1 VPSAVTTN
9 LASHLAAM
17 AGHQPDTPAV
27 FAPRRDRAGQLHYD
41 RLTFRELD
49 DSSSRLADGFER
61 IGIRRGVR
69 TALMVPPGLEFF
81 ALTFALFKV
90 GAVPVLI
97 DPGIGLKNFGNCLAE
112 AEPTGFIGI
121 PKAHAA
127 RVLLGWAR
135 TTISIPVTVGAKW
148 FWGGW
153 TLADVRKAGGD
164 ASEPFPLTPALSR
177 RERENGIQS
186 LVNPSAPDSSP
197 ARDASPPLLG
207 ERAGVR
213 GKGASESTRAADLE
227 IGVTHDTAA
236 ILFTSGSTG
245 APKGVVYTHNM
256 FAAQVD
262 HIRDLYG
269 IQPGEIDLPTF
280 PLFALFGPALGMT
293 EVLPEM
299 DFTRPA
305 QADPVKI
312 IAAIERFRVTNMFG
326 SPALINR
333 LGRHGETHGVKLSTL
348 RRAISAGAPVP
359 AKVLGRFAKLLPA
372 NAQVFTP
379 YGATECLP
387 VASIGSDEILGET
400 RAQTDLGKG
409 VCVGRPVSGL
419 KLKIIRI
426 TDEPIAAWSDDLELP
441 PGEIGEIAV
450 RATQAS
456 RAYFNREQST
466 SLAKIPTPDDGFF
479 HRMGDVGWLDEQG
492 RIWFCGR
499 KSHRVITKAGTL
511 FTIPCEA
518 IFNTHPAVFRSA
530 LVGVPADGDCKSPAR
545 EPVICIELEAEAR
558 GQSESKLREELLALG
573 AKFPHTQSIRTV
585 LFHPAFPVDIR
596 HNAKIFREKLAVWA
610 AKQLA

>member
-1 VPSAVTTN
+1 MSA
-9 LASHLAAM
+9 HLAAM
-17 AGHQPDTPAV
+17 AARLPDAPAV

-41 RLTFRELD
+41 QLTFRELNAD
-49 DSSSRLADGFER
+49 CDRLAIGFER

-69 TALMVPPGLEFF
+69 TALMVPPSLDFF
-81 ALTFALFKV
+81 ALTFALFRV

-127 RVLLGWAR
+127 RVLLGWSR
-135 TTISIPVTVGAKW
+135 KTISIPVTVGAKW
-148 FWGGW
+148 FWGGH
-153 TLADVRKAGGD
+153 TLADLRRVGGD
-164 ASEPFPLTPALSR
+164 ASEPFPLTPALSHR
-177 RERENGIQS
+177 
-186 LVNPSAPDSSP
+186 
-197 ARDASPPLLG
+197 

-213 GKGASESTRAADLE
+213 EKACEASGAAESKACAPS
-227 IGVTHDTAA
+227 DTAA

-245 APKGVVYTHNM
+245 VPKGVLYTHAM
-256 FAAQVD
+256 FAAQ
-262 HIRDLYG
+262 IEQLRQLYG

-280 PLFALFGPALGMT
+280 PLFALFGPALGMA

-305 QADPVKI
+305 QADPVKLV
-312 IAAIERFRVTNMFG
+312 AAIERFRVTNMFG

-333 LGRHGETHGVKLSTL
+333 LGRHGEAHGMKLPSL

-359 AKVLGRFAKLLPA
+359 AKTLARFAAMLPPG
-372 NAQVFTP
+372 AQVFTP

-387 VASIGSDEILGET
+387 VANIGSAEILGET
-400 RAQTDLGKG
+400 RAQTELGKG
-409 VCVGRPVSGL
+409 VCVGQPVAGL
-419 KLKIIRI
+419 TAKIIRI
-426 TDEPIAAWSDDLELP
+426 SDDPIAAWSDDLELP

-450 RATQAS
+450 QAPQAS

-466 SLAKIPTPDDGFF
+466 ALAKIPTADGGFF
-479 HRMGDVGWLDEQG
+479 HRMGDLGYRDERG
-492 RIWFCGR
+492 RLWFCGR
-499 KSHRVITKAGTL
+499 KSHRVITREDTL

-530 LVGVPADGDCKSPAR
+530 LVGVPPAEGGSQGAGCKSPAR
-545 EPVICIELEAEAR
+545 EPVICIELEANAR
-558 GQSESKLREELLALG
+558 GQDEAKLRAELLALG
-573 AKFPHTQSIRTV
+573 AKFPHTQTIRTV

-610 AKQLA
+610 EERLR